1 MNEDAVLEAIKH
13 SSLSTG
19 IRDTWWAFASL
30 ETLHFVGLC
39 LFLGAMLIVDLRL
52 MGVIKVGHVRDSVRF
67 TRIAIPAFS
76 LNLVTGIFMFLSNPA
91 IYAYNPMFWT
101 KLVLLVI
108 AGINVGFFELVE
120 RRKVIGI
127 GDGEATSGSIRVVAA
142 LSLLLWAAII
152 MAGRFL
158 PVTGIG

>member
-1 MNEDAVLEAIKH
+1 MNEDALLETIKH
-13 SSLSTG
+13 SGLSTA
-19 IRDTWWAFASL
+19 IRDTWWAFGTL

-52 MGVIKVGHVRDSVRF
+52 IGVIQLGRVRDSVYF
-67 TRIAIPAFS
+67 TRIAIPAFG
-76 LNLVTGIFMFLSNPA
+76 LNLVTGVLMFWSNPA
-91 IYAYNPMFWT
+91 IYAYNPMFWV
-101 KLVLLVI
+101 KLGLLVL

-120 RRKVIGI
+120 RKKVIGI
-127 GDGEATSGSIRVVAA
+127 EAGAPLPSSIRIVAA
-142 LSLLLWAAII
+142 ASLVLWASII